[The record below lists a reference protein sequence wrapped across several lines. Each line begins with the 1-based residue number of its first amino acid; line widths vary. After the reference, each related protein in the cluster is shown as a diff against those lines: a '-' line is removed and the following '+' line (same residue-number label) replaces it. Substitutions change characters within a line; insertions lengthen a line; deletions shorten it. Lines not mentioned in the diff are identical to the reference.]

1 VILSVGEA
9 LVEIMRPRRGI
20 PLDRP
25 DTFAGPLASGAPA
38 IFASVAARRGAPTAL
53 CAVVGDDPF
62 GALLRQRLAGD
73 GVDVG
78 RVRAEAGAPTGCAF
92 VAYADDGTRS
102 FVFHVGAAA
111 RLVAA
116 DLGELPERAAWLHV
130 SGSSLALAPSLADV
144 VETASARVHAAGG
157 RISLDPNMRPEA
169 LSPDLAERL
178 VRIAGRAAVLLPSEG
193 ELAAFG
199 LDDTAAPV
207 VCTTLGAA
215 GVRVRTGS
223 HEETIAVPAVDEV
236 DPTGAGD
243 TFAAAFVV
251 ATLAGA
257 DPVEAAREAV
267 EVAATGVAH
276 LGPMEAPVASRRRG
290 RA

>member
-1 VILSVGEA
+1 
-9 LVEIMRPRRGI
+9 
-20 PLDRP
+20 
-25 DTFAGPLASGAPA
+25 
-38 IFASVAARRGAPTAL
+38 
-53 CAVVGDDPF
+53 VGDDPF

>member
-1 VILSVGEA
+1 VILVVGEA
-9 LVEIMRPRRGI
+9 LVEIMRLRRGI

-25 DTFAGPLASGAPA
+25 DTFVGPLASGAPA

-53 CAVVGDDPF
+53 CAVVGEDPF
-62 GALLRQRLAGD
+62 GTLLRRRLADD

-78 RVRAEAGAPTGCAF
+78 HVRADPDAPTGCAF

-111 RLVAA
+111 RVGAA
-116 DLGELPERAAWLHV
+116 DLGDLPERAAWLHV
-130 SGSSLALAPSLADV
+130 SGSTLALAPSLADV

-157 RISLDPNMRPEA
+157 RISLDPNVRPEA
-169 LSPDLAERL
+169 LGRGVAERL
-178 VRIAGRAAVLLPSEG
+178 ARIAGRAGVLLPSEG

-199 LDDTAAPV
+199 LDEDAAPV

-215 GVRVRTGS
+215 GVRVRDGAR
-223 HEETIAVPAVDEV
+223 EEAIAAPAVVEV

-257 DPVEAAREAV
+257 EPVEAAREAV

-276 LGPMEAPVASRRRG
+276 LGPMEAPVTAR
-290 RA
+290 

>member
-9 LVEIMRPRRGI
+9 LVEIMRPRPGI

-25 DTFAGPLASGAPA
+25 DTFVGPLASGAPA

-62 GALLRQRLAGD
+62 GALMRWRLADD

-78 RVRAEAGAPTGCAF
+78 RVRADPGAPTGCAF
-92 VAYADDGTRS
+92 VAYAEDGSRS
-102 FVFHVGAAA
+102 FVFHVGAAG
-111 RLVAA
+111 RLGAA
-116 DLGELPERAAWLHV
+116 DLGDLPERAAWLHV
-130 SGSSLALAPSLADV
+130 SGSSLALAPSLAAA

-157 RISLDPNMRPEA
+157 RISLDPNVRAEA
-169 LSPDLAERL
+169 LVPDLAEQL
-178 VRIAGRAAVLLPSEG
+178 ARIAGRASVLLPSEG

-215 GVRVRTGS
+215 GVRVRAGS
-223 HEETIAVPAVDEV
+223 REETVAAPGVDEV

-257 DPVEAAREAV
+257 DPVEAVREAV
-267 EVAATGVAH
+267 AVAAEGVGH
-276 LGPMEAPVASRRRG
+276 LGPMEAPVAPR
-290 RA
+290 